1 MNFHVL
7 HDLARTNWCYEWRL
21 SINKRA
27 LFQVFWHLRLETVCV
42 NLKAVHDGGESSR
55 LGQNVEGEKC
65 KMASAESAEAGNL
78 AIDGEEK
85 KGNEA

>member
-1 MNFHVL
+1 M
-7 HDLARTNWCYEWRL
+7 
-21 SINKRA
+21 RA

-42 NLKAVHDGGESSR
+42 NLEAVHDGGESNR
-55 LGQNVEGEKC
+55 LRQNVEGEKC
-65 KMASAESAEAGNL
+65 KVGSAESAEAGNL